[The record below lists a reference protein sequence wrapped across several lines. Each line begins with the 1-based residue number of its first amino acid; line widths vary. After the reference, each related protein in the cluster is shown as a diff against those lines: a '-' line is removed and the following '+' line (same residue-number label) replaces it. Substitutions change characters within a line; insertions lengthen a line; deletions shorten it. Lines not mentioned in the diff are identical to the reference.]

1 MNTKLKIIIGSVVAV
16 AIGVTAYFIINKN
29 SDTEITTVG
38 ESKYSDVY
46 NNIETKVEMKAVQF
60 DKIDDMISYTDDINT
75 IKGVDE
81 VAEFI
86 KIFFSD
92 CQTNDVAT
100 MLTYYDENIW
110 EYIMSNEAFP
120 FYDETEVVVFSPK
133 NIEVEEGNNENV
145 YTVKYSLDAILAST
159 GEIIAEINREDT
171 FKLYKDFEVIKI
183 MDYIRNTTDYKY
195 Y

>member
-46 NNIETKVEMKAVQF
+46 NNIDTKVEMKTVQF
-60 DKIDDMISYTDDINT
+60 DNIDDMISYTDDINT

-81 VAEFI
+81 VTEFI

-100 MLTYYDENIW
+100 MLTYYDESIW
-110 EYIMSNEAFP
+110 EYVMSNEAFP

-133 NIEVEEGNNENV
+133 NIEVEEGDTENV
-145 YTVKYSLDAILAST
+145 YIVKYSLDAILSST

-171 FKLYKDFEVIKI
+171 FELYKDFEVITIK
-183 MDYIRNTTDYKY
+183 DYIRNTTDYKY

>member
-46 NNIETKVEMKAVQF
+46 NNIDTKVEMKTVQF
-60 DKIDDMISYTDDINT
+60 DNIDDMISYTDDINT